1 MFNLIVRHFD
11 WNAGHGELSADRLFE
26 HTDAALIAQFKNGD
40 LPDYNKLAALPCLFM
55 TEGIGDEE
63 ARVGQVT
70 NVRRVGRDITFD
82 FTHARDIPP
91 LTNAVLY
98 DGRRK
103 LGMDDWEFSRNHW
116 AIKNVDIYRFLVG
129 AMQPRRSAPS
139 VFTIPPDEKVDVRQ
153 LSVMMPF
160 AANFNDVYAAI
171 RQAAEEMGFRCQRV
185 DDIWENNAIIQDV
198 VGLIDR
204 SKIVICDCTGKNANV
219 FYEAGIA
226 HTLGREVILLTQSA
240 DDIPFDL
247 RHLRYITYLNNGE
260 GRQALIGRI
269 KDRIQTIMG

>member
-1 MFNLIVRHFD
+1 VFNLIVRHFERD
-11 WNAGHGELSADRLFE
+11 AEHGEISADRLFE
-26 HTDAALIAQFKNGD
+26 HTDAPLVAQFKNGD
-40 LPDYNKLAALPCLFM
+40 APDYAKLSGLPCLFM

-63 ARVGQVT
+63 CRVGQVA

-82 FTHARDIPP
+82 FTLARDIPP
-91 LTNAVLY
+91 LTNTVIY

-116 AIKNVDIYRFLVG
+116 AVKNVDLFRFLVG
-129 AMQPRRSAPS
+129 VIQPRRSAPA
-139 VFTIPPDEKVDVRQ
+139 VFTISENEKVDVRQ

-171 RQAAEEMGFRCQRV
+171 KQAADDMGFICQRV
-185 DDIWENNAIIQDV
+185 DDIWENHSIIQDV
-198 VGLIDR
+198 VALIDR
-204 SKIVICDCTGKNANV
+204 SRIVICDCSTRNANV

-247 RHLRYITYLNNGE
+247 RHLRYISYLNNGE
-260 GRQALIGRI
+260 GRQALIARI

>member
-1 MFNLIVRHFD
+1 MFNLIVRHFE
-11 WNAGHGELSADRLFE
+11 WNAEHGEISADRLFE
-26 HTDAALIAQFKNGD
+26 HTDAPLAAQFKNGD
-40 LPDYNKLAALPCLFM
+40 VPDYAKLSGLPCLFM

-63 ARVGQVT
+63 CRVGQVS
-70 NVRRVGRDITFD
+70 NVRRVGREITFD
-82 FTHARDIPP
+82 FTLARDIPP
-91 LTNAVLY
+91 LTNTVIY

-116 AIKNVDIYRFLVG
+116 AIKNVDLFRFLVG
-129 AMQPRRSAPS
+129 NIQPRRSAPS
-139 VFTIPPDEKVDVRQ
+139 VFTIPENEKVDGRQ

-160 AANFNDVYAAI
+160 AANFNDVYASI
-171 RQAAEEMGFRCQRV
+171 RQAADEMGFICQRV
-185 DDIWENNAIIQDV
+185 DDIWENHSIIQDV
-198 VGLIDR
+198 VALIDR
-204 SKIVICDCTGKNANV
+204 SRIVICDCSTRNANV

-247 RHLRYITYLNNGE
+247 RHLRYISYLNNGE
-260 GRQALIGRI
+260 GRQALVARI